1 MSRAPYDAEV
11 TSDLLK
17 RAAAA
22 WWAGSEELERV
33 AKLPGQSSAVGSRGV
48 QSIGDTRVERGAIN
62 VAAATL
68 RDLLATLQTATTT
81 ARNWGAEVGAAKEL
95 DLPRQVQTVEA
106 QTRHVRT
113 LREKYEK
120 RWGGRG

>member
-1 MSRAPYDAEV
+1 M
-11 TSDLLK
+11 
-17 RAAAA
+17 
-22 WWAGSEELERV
+22 

-48 QSIGDTRVERGAIN
+48 LSIGDTRVERGAIN
-62 VAAATL
+62 VAATKL

-81 ARNWGAEVGAAKEL
+81 ARNWGPEVGLDDL
-95 DLPRQVQTVEA
+95 DLPAQVQAVEA

-120 RWGGRG
+120 RWGSRG